1 MNLILI
7 TGAIYSDEENLFE
20 MLNFNIISNNSA
32 DYGGK
37 KKWRNLFLY
46 FFKGLFLV
54 IIKFL
59 SIYSKAKH
67 QNIFN
72 IENENTFFQN
82 LAN

>member
-1 MNLILI
+1 M
-7 TGAIYSDEENLFE
+7 
-20 MLNFNIISNNSA
+20 
-32 DYGGK
+32 K
-37 KKWRNLFLY
+37 KFIFI